1 MIIQNPTLGAGN
13 GKIGG
18 LVGWASGTAQI
29 LRQNVKP
36 VVSQAPHSVDSRNL
50 MRQASS
56 FWKSISKNQRKNL
69 AAYAASVSSKNGYQY
84 FNPCINRAI
93 FANRNFHPTVNSL
106 VPNDFNIR
114 SWADKFYSDQPKPV
128 DWQLIDES
136 SQPMTVDIID
146 CYFNHNYTTLEVTI
160 QSGSGQQNFYLIQN
174 TSEVFGLQFSFV
186 FRLKKKKSAIRLFVS
201 NSSEF
206 NNIAPW
212 HLLVFE
218 DLPSLFGGLKVDYTL
233 ADTIELTISA
243 VSSLNFYEA
252 SIIAQNSF
260 SV

>member
-1 MIIQNPTLGAGN
+1 MIIRNPTLGAGN
-13 GKIGG
+13 GRIGG
-18 LVGWASGTAQI
+18 LVGWASGTAQV

-36 VVSQAPHSVDSRNL
+36 VISQAPHSVDSRNL
-50 MRQASS
+50 MRQASA
-56 FWKSISKNQRKNL
+56 FWKSISKNQRKIL

-93 FANRNFHPTVNSL
+93 FANRNFHPAVNSL

-114 SWADKFYSDQPKPV
+114 SWADKFYSGSPNPV
-128 DWQLIDES
+128 DWQLIDEA
-136 SQPMTVDIID
+136 SQPMTLVISDIHFSHD
-146 CYFNHNYTTLEVTI
+146 FTNLEVTLE
-160 QSGSGQQNFYLIQN
+160 SGSGQQNFYYIQSS
-174 TSEVFGLQFSFV
+174 SEVFGLQFSFV
-186 FRLKKKKSAIRLFVS
+186 FRLKKRKSAIRLFVS

-206 NNIAPW
+206 DNIAPW

-218 DLPSLFGGLKVDYTL
+218 DLPSLFGGLKIDYTL